1 MSAKHGF
8 DGWDPLLCW
17 RCLRSTGRVF
27 YVVSSALP
35 AGTQRETGVG
45 QTGLS
50 PYGALSLRGSLFTG
64 LSPYGTLSLRGSLLV
79 MENTS
84 TNVHILSSIPSVI
97 YYIIFII
104 FIHSKHKRL
113 N

>member
-8 DGWDPLLCW
+8 DGWDPPLCW

-27 YVVSSALP
+27 YVVRSALP

-50 PYGALSLRGSLFTG
+50 PYGALSLRGSL
-64 LSPYGTLSLRGSLLV
+64 LV
-79 MENTS
+79 MENPS